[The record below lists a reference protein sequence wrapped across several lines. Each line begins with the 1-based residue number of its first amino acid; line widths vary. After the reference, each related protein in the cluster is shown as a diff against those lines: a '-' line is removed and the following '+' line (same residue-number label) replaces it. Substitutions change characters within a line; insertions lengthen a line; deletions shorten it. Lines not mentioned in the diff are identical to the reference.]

1 MLIRGFKV
9 VTLCAAVAAVAA
21 SAEKL
26 APTPPMG
33 WNSWDAYGL
42 TINEEQCR
50 ANAQVLVG
58 LKSYGWNYAV
68 VDEGWYFADAQAR
81 PEARKSFRDANGRLI
96 PRSEEHTSELQSPCN
111 LVCRLLLEQK

>member
-42 TINEEQCR
+42 TINEEQFR

-68 VDEGWYFADAQAR
+68 VDEGWYLD
-81 PEARKSFRDANGRLI
+81 RKS
-96 PRSEEHTSELQSPCN
+96 
-111 LVCRLLLEQK
+111 VV

>member
-1 MLIRGFKV
+1 MYSFMLIRGLR
-9 VTLCAAVAAVAA
+9 TLILCAVFAMVAAA
-21 SAEKL
+21 AEKL

-42 TINEEQCR
+42 TINEDQFR

-68 VDEGWYFADAQAR
+68 VDEG
-81 PEARKSFRDANGRLI
+81 
-96 PRSEEHTSELQSPCN
+96 
-111 LVCRLLLEQK
+111 